1 MQRHPLVIPT
11 PFDRRLLAF
20 ALCFSLALP
29 APAHAALVDLATKPL
44 AQTASVEVK
53 PNLLFVLDDS
63 GSMSWTYMPDEA
75 DNFRGSSGSREY
87 GYFSSQCNGVYY
99 SPNITYNPPLNADGT
114 SYAAAS
120 FTAARDNGFDSGSTA
135 RNLNSE
141 FHPNRF
147 VPESANSTYGGSY
160 TDDPIGPTGAFYYL
174 YSGTQTDKNYGDT
187 GSTFY
192 QECNSD
198 IGASPGNAVFAKRRL
213 ASAMTT
219 PIVVSGTNSTS
230 VTSITVNGVELL
242 SAATSASTTSSTV
255 ASRIATSINART
267 GTTGYSASVSGS
279 TVTVTGPSSAANH
292 TPVIT
297 KSGSMTVTTDVFP
310 ETDSAKLTNF
320 ANWYSYFRT
329 RMLTMKSAAGRAFS
343 SLDDKYRV
351 GLMKINSSST
361 PTVGV
366 GTFESTQRSSWYTSL
381 YGTVPGSGTPLRR
394 ALSDAGRYFAGE
406 TGTTDPMQYSC
417 QQNFT
422 ILSTDGYWNGAA
434 GYQLDGST
442 DVGNQDGNIV
452 TTPRPMYD
460 GAQTSTTVTITYTR
474 NNYGNCS
481 TSGCSGGRQ
490 HYSTQP
496 EIGSCAVT
504 VTGVPTGSES
514 CNPTNWSNNGS
525 RTYST
530 CSYSC
535 TKPSPDPSPKVE
547 QGRVTTPGAV
557 GGSSDSLADV
567 AMYYYN
573 TDLRTSALGN
583 CTGALSADV
592 CENNVFIGSNDNNTQ
607 QHMTTFTLGLGANG
621 RMRYSSS
628 YLAGGS
634 PDYEAVKLGSE
645 ANATVCTWQTAGTV
659 CNWPEPSSGSSANI
673 DDMWHAA
680 VNGRGAYFAA
690 SDPASLATGL
700 ATALGGIGAR
710 VGAAAAAASSSLNP
724 TNANNFA
731 FVASYTNA
739 KWIGNLEARQINTVT
754 GLVDEDASWC
764 LEDVTA
770 GACADDP
777 ADPNDGVVSEED
789 GDSTTYYCKSG
800 GGVAVTCSEGI
811 LDNGY
816 CKVPVATAC
825 TGTLKSKV
833 GASSDTRSI
842 HTANSAGT
850 TLIAFDDAYATANP
864 GYFDAAHIS
873 GLSQWGTLTTT
884 QQTNAQ
890 GANLL
895 RFLRGQYRYED
906 RSTNPIDDRLY
917 RYRETVLGDA
927 LESQPAFMAKP
938 MFSYP
943 YPGYSDY
950 VIAQTNREGTV
961 YMGTNDGM
969 MHAIAAPNPVET
981 PTGSGTYVLPT
992 HAGQERWAYVPSMVI
1007 PNLWI
1012 LADKNYAN
1020 LHRNFINGNP
1030 TTSDICVA
1038 NCGNAAT
1045 ADWRTILVSGL
1056 NAGGRGYFALDITN
1070 PASPALLW
1078 EFTTTAGIGKTK
1090 DDNLGYTYGQPVVT
1104 RKADGTWV
1112 VLVTSGYNNASPGNG
1127 KGYLYVL
1134 NAATGAIISKIS
1146 TGEGNATTPSGLAK
1160 IAVWNDEPGG
1170 NQAGHVYG
1178 GDLLG
1183 NVWRFDIND
1192 SATSAEIGT
1201 GSVMKFA
1208 RLLDGGGNAQ
1218 PVTTTPVLGKV
1229 AGKRV
1234 IFVGTGKYLEPD
1246 DLSSTGVQ
1254 TQYAI
1259 KDDNATAT
1267 LVNPRSS
1274 GSGMIEQ
1281 TLTNDPLTGT
1291 RTASNN
1297 TVDFYIHRGWWVDFP
1312 DSKERVNIDAKLV
1325 QGTLLVPT
1333 IVPVNS
1339 ACSPGGYSW
1348 LNYLNYETGG
1358 AVDSANNLAGT
1369 KFDDSIVGLNIFY
1382 VAGEPHVNAVLGGK
1396 KIEGVPGVP
1405 FKQSAATFSGKRV
1418 IWRELLP

>member
-44 AQTASVEVK
+44 AQTTSIEVK

-75 DNFRGSSGSREY
+75 NNFRGDSTNREY

-99 SPNITYNPPLNADGT
+99 NPNITYSTPLNADGT
-114 SYAAAS
+114 AYAAAS

-141 FHPNRF
+141 FYANRF
-147 VPESANSTYGGSY
+147 SPESANTTYSGYGSY
-160 TDDPIGPTGAFYYL
+160 TSDPIGPTGAFYYL
-174 YSGTQTDKNYGDT
+174 YSGTQTDRSYGDT
-187 GSTFY
+187 SSTFY

-198 IGASPGNAVFAKRRL
+198 IGDSPGNAVFAKRRL
-213 ASAMTT
+213 ASTMTT

-230 VTSITVNGVELL
+230 ITSITVNGVELL
-242 SAATSASTTSSTV
+242 SAATSASTSSSTV
-255 ASRIATSINART
+255 ASRIATNINART
-267 GTTGYSASVSGS
+267 GTTGYSASVSSS
-279 TVTVTGPSSAANH
+279 TVTVTGPVSAANH
-292 TPVIT
+292 TPVIA

-310 ETDSAKLTNF
+310 ETDGAKLTNF
-320 ANWYSYFRT
+320 ANWYSYYRT

-343 SLDDKYRV
+343 TLDNKFRV
-351 GLMKINSSST
+351 GLMRINSSST
-361 PTVGV
+361 PSVGV
-366 GTFESTQRSSWYTSL
+366 VTFESTQRSSWYTTL
-381 YGTVPGSGTPLRR
+381 YGTVPGSGTPLRK
-394 ALSDAGRYFAGE
+394 ALSDAGRYFAGQ
-406 TGTTDPMQYSC
+406 TGATDPMQYSC

-442 DVGNQDGNIV
+442 DVGNQDGTV
-452 TTPRPMYD
+452 DRPMYD
-460 GAQTSTTVTITYTR
+460 GAQAATTVTITYTR

-490 HYSTQP
+490 RYSTQP

-504 VTGVPTGSES
+504 VTGVPTGTES
-514 CNPTNWSNNGS
+514 CNPTNWSDNGS
-525 RTYST
+525 RSYST

-547 QGRVTTPGAV
+547 QSRVTTPGAV

-567 AMYYYN
+567 AMYYYT
-573 TDLRTSALGN
+573 TDLRPGN
-583 CTGALSADV
+583 PGDPGCTVGGNDV
-592 CENNVFIGSNDNNTQ
+592 CQNNVFIGSNDNNTQ

-621 RMRYSSS
+621 RMRYSTS

-634 PDYEAVKLGSE
+634 ADYEAVKLGST
-645 ANATVCTWQTAGTV
+645 ASATVCTWQAAGTV
-659 CNWPEPSSGSSANI
+659 CNWPLPGSDQSENI

-710 VGAAAAAASSSLNP
+710 VGAAAAAATSTLNP
-724 TNANNFA
+724 TNGNNFA

-739 KWIGNLEARQINTVT
+739 KWKGNLEARQINTVT
-754 GLVDEDASWC
+754 GAVDEDASWC

-777 ADPNDGVVSEED
+777 ADPNDGVVSEQE

-800 GGVAVTCSEGI
+800 GGVATFCAEGV

-833 GASSDTRSI
+833 GTTADTRSI

-850 TLIAFDDAYATANP
+850 ALTAFDDAFATANP
-864 GYFDAAHIS
+864 GYFDAARIS
-873 GLSQWGTLTTT
+873 GLSQWGALTTA
-884 QQTNAQ
+884 QQGTAA
-890 GANLL
+890 GVNLL
-895 RFLRGQYRYED
+895 RFLRGQYGFED
-906 RSTNPIDDRLY
+906 RSTNAVNDRLY

-943 YPGYSDY
+943 YPGYSAY
-950 VIAQTNREGTV
+950 VTAQTNREGTV

-981 PTGSGTYVLPT
+981 PAGSGTYVLPAN
-992 HAGQERWAYVPSMVI
+992 AGQERWAYVPSMVI
-1007 PNLWI
+1007 PSLWI

-1020 LHRNFINGNP
+1020 LHRNFVNGSP

-1038 NCGNAAT
+1038 NCSDAVT
-1045 ADWRTILVSGL
+1045 ADWRTILVAGL

-1070 PASPALLW
+1070 PNSPALLW

-1090 DDNLGYTYGQPVVT
+1090 DDDLGYSYGQPVVT
-1104 RKADGTWV
+1104 KKADGTWV

-1127 KGYLYVL
+1127 HGYLYVL

-1146 TGEGNATTPSGLAK
+1146 TGEGTATTPSGLAK
-1160 IAVWNDEPGG
+1160 IVVWNDEVGG
-1170 NQAGHVYG
+1170 NQAGYVYG

-1183 NVWRFDIND
+1183 NVWRFNIND

-1234 IFVGTGKYLEPD
+1234 VFVGTGKYLETD

-1259 KDDNATAT
+1259 KDDNATTT
-1267 LVNPRSS
+1267 LVNPRSDPT
-1274 GSGMIEQ
+1274 MVEQ
-1281 TLTNDPLTGT
+1281 ELANTASGT
-1291 RTASNN
+1291 RTATNRP
-1297 TVDFYIHRGWWVDFP
+1297 VDFYTGRGWWVDFP
-1312 DSKERVNIDAKLV
+1312 DSKERVNIDARLV
-1325 QGTLLVPT
+1325 QGTLLVPS
-1333 IVPVNS
+1333 IVPEES
-1339 ACSPGGYSW
+1339 ACSPAGYGW
-1348 LNYLNYETGG
+1348 LNFLNYATGG
-1358 AVDSANNLAGT
+1358 VVNTATNLAAT
-1369 KFDDSIVGLNIFY
+1369 KYDSPIVGINVIY
-1382 VAGEPHVNAVLGGK
+1382 VGGEPIVEVVTAAKPTPDENKSV
-1396 KIEGVPGVP
+1396 E
-1405 FKQSAATFSGKRV
+1405 FKQTAATFSGKRV